1 MQTRTRT
8 TIGMGMP
15 QLRQQRISVIVLPSA
30 NGQSEMILCAHTR
43 EQSCF
48 ADLLA
53 DVAENKDRIEAASK
67 HIVILDKESLKV

>member
-1 MQTRTRT
+1 MKY
-8 TIGMGMP
+8 
-15 QLRQQRISVIVLPSA
+15 
-30 NGQSEMILCAHTR
+30 
-43 EQSCF
+43 